1 MSGHRP
7 ASISSASSSENL
19 KTSNV
24 TSASLPVAR
33 SRSMGRAGRRRPSS
47 TRCSASGL
55 FSTNAASTDWA
66 AGLSSTRWRS
76 STTSTASSPS
86 ATSRSSVSTRRAP
99 IGPSGLLTTAIARS
113 ATLGARVA
121 TAEIKA
127 AQSWAGSRSD
137 SSSVSHAEAS
147 PQPWTQSATRAVLPD
162 PAGAT
167 KAVTGYD
174 ARSSNSSTS
183 RVRRT
188 KWSGALGI
196 RNLDRKKA
204 ESKRPRWTTRGATRP
219 VMLVTPIYGA
229 RRRAGC
235 RLEVTLSRRIRSRE
249 PGARRARRPR
259 GSGHSR
265 PRPHPAGAA
274 PRRTGRPRCSRRAA
288 RPRRRPG

>member
-1 MSGHRP
+1 M
-7 ASISSASSSENL
+7 
-19 KTSNV
+19 
-24 TSASLPVAR
+24 
-33 SRSMGRAGRRRPSS
+33 
-47 TRCSASGL
+47 
-55 FSTNAASTDWA
+55 
-66 AGLSSTRWRS
+66 
-76 STTSTASSPS
+76 
-86 ATSRSSVSTRRAP
+86 STRRAP

-167 KAVTGYD
+167 KAVTGYA

-196 RNLDRKKA
+196 AELGPEEGGVEASPLDHQRRHA
-204 ESKRPRWTTRGATRP
+204 SSHA
-219 VMLVTPIYGA
+219 VTAI
-229 RRRAGC
+229 
-235 RLEVTLSRRIRSRE
+235 
-249 PGARRARRPR
+249 
-259 GSGHSR
+259 
-265 PRPHPAGAA
+265 
-274 PRRTGRPRCSRRAA
+274 
-288 RPRRRPG
+288 